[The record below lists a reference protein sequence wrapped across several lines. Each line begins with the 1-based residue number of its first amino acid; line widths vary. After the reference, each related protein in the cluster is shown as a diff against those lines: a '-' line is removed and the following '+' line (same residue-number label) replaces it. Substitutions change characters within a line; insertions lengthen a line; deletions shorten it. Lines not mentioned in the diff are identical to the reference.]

1 MTAVTAGDKGQDLML
16 RIMEIF
22 GATEEDFNE
31 LRITSLSE
39 ADTERL
45 DALMGRGQGGSQD
58 EGAAAE
64 SMEDESMDEGTA
76 KGAAEDTTEGTTE
89 PPAEPKSQ

>member
-1 MTAVTAGDKGQDLML
+1 MKRTAGDGRAGDKGQDLML
-16 RIMEIF
+16 KIMEIF

-45 DALMGRGQGGSQD
+45 DALMGRGEGTAASQD
-58 EGAAAE
+58 G
-64 SMEDESMDEGTA
+64 SMDEPS
-76 KGAAEDTTEGTTE
+76 EGTP
-89 PPAEPKSQ
+89 PPAPQSQ

>member
-1 MTAVTAGDKGQDLML
+1 VTAMQLCAGDKGQDLML

-45 DALMGRGQGGSQD
+45 DALMGRGQG

-64 SMEDESMDEGTA
+64 SMDESMDEGTA
-76 KGAAEDTTEGTTE
+76 EGTTE